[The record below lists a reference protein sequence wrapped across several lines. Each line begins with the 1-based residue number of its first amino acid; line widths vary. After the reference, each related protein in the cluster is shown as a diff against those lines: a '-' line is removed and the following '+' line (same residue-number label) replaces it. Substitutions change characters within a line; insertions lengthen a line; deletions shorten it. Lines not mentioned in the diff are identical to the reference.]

1 MSTRRASVTD
11 ADTPDSPD
19 HAPGVQL
26 VQPAVAEATQPGL
39 FTHLPDS
46 ALTEHHRAIADARP
60 GDRMLLCLSLEVSA
74 SAAKVASALAFHGW
88 TSWPSRET
96 LGRFANLHPNHVSR
110 ACKELED
117 RGIISRR
124 RRYHQGGNV
133 GIQYTFNGDALVLAA
148 ADQNH
153 PTLGHA
159 IAQLAAGANT
169 NLVSAAPEAGPD
181 PAGANTNLVSAAP
194 EAGPDPQ
201 GANTNLVS
209 AQPEPGPREYQSGIG
224 ANTNLVPEPEV
235 TEPERV
241 TVTDEI
247 SQSNSGSSGSIET
260 VPIPDWYSHLARQI
274 DASRL
279 PDFQDLHE
287 AALLSG
293 WTDRT
298 MASAAAVYAK
308 NYRSQRITDP
318 VALFR
323 KLATQEAGR
332 QPPAVAQRHRN
343 YSAEYHRRRLQ
354 GG

>member
-26 VQPAVAEATQPGL
+26 VHPAVAEATQPGL

-46 ALTEHHRAIADARP
+46 ALTVHHRALIDARP

-169 NLVSAAPEAGPD
+169 KLVSAAPEAGPD

-194 EAGPDPQ
+194 EASPDPARREYQ
-201 GANTNLVS
+201 IGIGGPGS
-209 AQPEPGPREYQSGIG
+209 WPGPRKANTKSGIGGPGSWPGPARRKYQSGIG
-224 ANTNLVPEPEV
+224 A
-235 TEPERV
+235 
-241 TVTDEI
+241 
-247 SQSNSGSSGSIET
+247 
-260 VPIPDWYSHLARQI
+260 A
-274 DASRL
+274 
-279 PDFQDLHE
+279 
-287 AALLSG
+287 
-293 WTDRT
+293 
-298 MASAAAVYAK
+298 
-308 NYRSQRITDP
+308 
-318 VALFR
+318 
-323 KLATQEAGR
+323 
-332 QPPAVAQRHRN
+332 
-343 YSAEYHRRRLQ
+343 
-354 GG
+354 

>member
-26 VQPAVAEATQPGL
+26 VHPAVAEATQPGL

-46 ALTEHHRAIADARP
+46 ALTVHHRALIDARP

-169 NLVSAAPEAGPD
+169 KLVSAAPEAGPD
-181 PAGANTNLVSAAP
+181 PAGANTKSGIG
-194 EAGPDPQ
+194 GP
-201 GANTNLVS
+201 GS
-209 AQPEPGPREYQSGIG
+209 WPGPRRREYQIGIGGLGCRPRPARREYQSGIG
-224 ANTNLVPEPEV
+224 A
-235 TEPERV
+235 
-241 TVTDEI
+241 
-247 SQSNSGSSGSIET
+247 
-260 VPIPDWYSHLARQI
+260 A
-274 DASRL
+274 
-279 PDFQDLHE
+279 
-287 AALLSG
+287 
-293 WTDRT
+293 
-298 MASAAAVYAK
+298 
-308 NYRSQRITDP
+308 
-318 VALFR
+318 
-323 KLATQEAGR
+323 
-332 QPPAVAQRHRN
+332 
-343 YSAEYHRRRLQ
+343 
-354 GG
+354 